1 MRSHRALWLALF
13 LFGSPA
19 VSEAG
24 PIEFTLL
31 PTNLWTPPGSHGI
44 STGLVPII
52 PLNLSYTFDPAVGTP
67 TAVEVVA
74 FDWSLVPPPP
84 SNPSDIAHWNN
95 AGPFKVTLHL
105 TDAASGESA
114 DFELKG
120 HIHMFNNHSKGSS
133 KWEGDIYFKF
143 LDDTEVTLGDYT
155 YSIWGIN
162 DRDEGPATVHIV
174 VQGSL
179 ESSSPS
185 PPPAPE
191 PATLL
196 LCALGLV
203 PVAVRRALRD
213 RAPVG

>member
-1 MRSHRALWLALF
+1 MRTHRALLLALV

-19 VSEAG
+19 VANAG
-24 PIEFTLL
+24 PIEFSLM

-44 STGLVPII
+44 ATGLVPIV
-52 PLNLSYTFDPAVGTP
+52 PLNLTYTFDPATGTP

-84 SNPSDIAHWNN
+84 SNPSDVAHWNN

-105 TDAASGESA
+105 ADAASGESA

-120 HIHMFNNHSKGSS
+120 HIHMFNNQGKGS

-143 LDDTEVTLGDYT
+143 LDETEVTLGDHT

-162 DRDEGPATVHIV
+162 DRDEGPATVHITV
-174 VQGSL
+174 EPNSPGSN
-179 ESSSPS
+179 SSQ
-185 PPPAPE
+185 APE

-196 LCALGLV
+196 LCALGLA
-203 PVAVRRALRD
+203 PLAIRWAWRSA
-213 RAPVG
+213 APVGSA